1 MSAVRPEFGP
11 TLPELLAPRLRRLPR
26 MARLALAALLL
37 LLVLGLATVL
47 LRGRSSSGL
56 RGIVVREPIA
66 VNFVYRAPFHKR
78 APGPGELAKV
88 SAANGQSFAVRE
100 LRVAPYKGDAAGMLP
115 VLASQLETKMER
127 ELPGFQWRSDGRTN
141 VNRNQGYEILFQYRP
156 NGKLT
161 YGRRILL
168 LPTVTATQGVDLL
181 LTSPRMN
188 SVIRYDAI
196 GRNGGLKTLLRS
208 FRFGTQRP

>member
-26 MARLALAALLL
+26 AARFALAALALL
-37 LLVLGLATVL
+37 VVLGLAKVL
-47 LRGRSSSGL
+47 FGGGGSAAL

-66 VNFVYRAPFHKR
+66 ANFVYRAPFHKLT
-78 APGPGELAKV
+78 PGPGELAKV
-88 SAANGQSFAVRE
+88 GAANGQSFAVRE
-100 LRVAPYKGDAAGMLP
+100 LRVAPYRGDAAGMLP
-115 VLASQLETKMER
+115 VLASQLEAKMER
-127 ELPGFQWRSDGRTN
+127 ELPGFQWRYDGRTN
-141 VNRNQGYEILFQYRP
+141 VNRIQGYEILFQYRP

-181 LTSPRMN
+181 LLSPRMN

-196 GRNGGLKTLLRS
+196 GRNGGLKTSLRS

>member
-26 MARLALAALLL
+26 VARLALAALLL
-37 LLVLGLATVL
+37 LVVLGLATVL
-47 LRGRSSSGL
+47 LGGGSSSDL

-78 APGPGELAKV
+78 APGRGELAKV
-88 SAANGQSFAVRE
+88 TAANGQTFAVRE

>member
-26 MARLALAALLL
+26 VARLALAALVLLVVVGLAVLL
-37 LLVLGLATVL
+37 LG
-47 LRGRSSSGL
+47 GGSSSGL

-88 SAANGQSFAVRE
+88 TAANGQSFAVRE

-156 NGKLT
+156 DGKLT